1 MDDGHEQGGDAG
13 GWDGNDEDGANND
26 GGGCVRDK
34 DDTDCLEEMLQA
46 IGTQIILKSIK
57 NLENLEMVKKQGRRF
72 CTLLNWTM

>member
-34 DDTDCLEEMLQA
+34 DDTDCLEEML
-46 IGTQIILKSIK
+46 
-57 NLENLEMVKKQGRRF
+57 
-72 CTLLNWTM
+72 